1 MVALI
6 CILPKQ
12 RRTRQVPARYQCAC
26 FQHTRIEVCVL
37 GNSNRGE
44 AEAGL
49 LPLLPPVFCGVPP
62 KDNFDDDYGDDEDDD
77 TDDDNDDDED
87 R

>member
-1 MVALI
+1 M
-6 CILPKQ
+6 
-12 RRTRQVPARYQCAC
+12 
-26 FQHTRIEVCVL
+26 L

-62 KDNFDDDYGDDEDDD
+62 KDNVDDDYGNDADDD